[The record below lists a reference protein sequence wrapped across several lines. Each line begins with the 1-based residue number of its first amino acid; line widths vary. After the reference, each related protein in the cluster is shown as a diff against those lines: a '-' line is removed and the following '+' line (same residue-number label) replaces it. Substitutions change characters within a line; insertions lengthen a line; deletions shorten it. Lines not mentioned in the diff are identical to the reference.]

1 MDFLAELRV
10 VVEKMGGFRAVQNG
24 AHVPSL
30 PLTLWLRQTIDLP
43 ETVGPVTSGNHGH
56 AVPASENGLELAMT

>member
-30 PLTLWLRQTIDLP
+30 PLTLWL
-43 ETVGPVTSGNHGH
+43 
-56 AVPASENGLELAMT
+56 